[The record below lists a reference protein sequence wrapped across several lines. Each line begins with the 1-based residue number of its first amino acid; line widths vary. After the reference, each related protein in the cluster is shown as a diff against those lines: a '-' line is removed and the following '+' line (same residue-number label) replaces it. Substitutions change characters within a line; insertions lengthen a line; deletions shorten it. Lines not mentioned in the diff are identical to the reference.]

1 MPPKKRRREYWKDL
15 KYDDVVED
23 SKRGLV
29 SAKIKLAWLKLSGL
43 GGAEKDEDS
52 AVVLLE
58 ERAKDQNGDA
68 MWMLGLCYEFG
79 LGTERDPERAQ
90 TLYEQSGE
98 RRSTIGRI
106 LASRKREDRGTGMM
120 NVYRLLLFFLTI
132 KGLEL
137 VNELTKVLFEQ
148 F

>member
-79 LGTERDPERAQ
+79 MGCEQDIEEAQ
-90 TLYEQSGE
+90 RLYEECNGCGNVIGE
-98 RRSTIGRI
+98 FFVKYG
-106 LASRKREDRGTGMM
+106 KDKRGTGIMTAK
-120 NVYRLLLFFLTI
+120 RS
-132 KGLEL
+132 
-137 VNELTKVLFEQ
+137 
-148 F
+148 